1 MVNLI
6 RSNINSSN
14 CIFFSSF
21 WQGQY
26 LWRNRGAF
34 PESRLR
40 ICHKH
45 SLSHRRSSYKPSCL
59 TPLLHHQLSDQLWH
73 SCCWDTDPHTQL
85 IDLQIF
91 DCEAQHESDD
101 VDCHTPTQ
109 TSTGASLLKSQQ
121 VEAKTEIRSV
131 KKYEIHWLIYV
142 KSCIVIKKKTKR
154 CKTSVSKCW
163 QHAPKLKRKCA
174 DVERDMFWNQSDKMK
189 LAVFCCVDKFC
200 LHFLPW
206 GVFSYKIWIFLHA
219 FLVCPC
225 AFMNAGRIHT
235 IL

>member
-14 CIFFSSF
+14 CNFFSSF

-40 ICHKH
+40 MCHKH

-85 IDLQIF
+85 IGLQIF
-91 DCEAQHESDD
+91 NCEAQHESDY

-131 KKYEIHWLIYV
+131 KKYEILIYV
-142 KSCIVIKKKTKR
+142 KSCIVIKKNKE
-154 CKTSVSKCW
+154 VQNKCIKMLATCSQTEKEVRW
-163 QHAPKLKRKCA
+163 RRAWHVLKP
-174 DVERDMFWNQSDKMK
+174 VW
-189 LAVFCCVDKFC
+189 
-200 LHFLPW
+200 
-206 GVFSYKIWIFLHA
+206 
-219 FLVCPC
+219 
-225 AFMNAGRIHT
+225 
-235 IL
+235 